1 MPRAK
6 KLPSDLQQSLNKKKL
21 KSAAAR
27 NRFVTAKKRNQVQ
40 DLLDAIDPS
49 TLSFKMR
56 TCPTAA
62 QLKNAERDPIA
73 ALLSFAINSG
83 LGRFSDADH
92 LHTVFDLTKNPDFD
106 SSIVP
111 SEFKPLVAE
120 IEAEITISDTRR

>member
-1 MPRAK
+1 MNN
-6 KLPSDLQQSLNKKKL
+6 NKF
-21 KSAAAR
+21 KSATAR
-27 NRFVTAKKRNQVQ
+27 NRFVAAKKRNQVQ
-40 DLLDAIDPS
+40 DLLDAIDTS
-49 TLSFKMR
+49 TLSFRMP

-62 QLKNAERDPIA
+62 QLKDAERDPIA

-83 LGRFSDADH
+83 LRRFSDADH